1 MNAASFRTV
10 FEDVAHPMAM
20 ATPSGRFIEVNKAYC
35 RFLGY
40 ARPELLEKSVFEIT
54 HPADL
59 DCARTLFK
67 EVADGLRDQFHY
79 QKRYLRKDGR
89 EVHARITT
97 VWMKGRES
105 NHPVC
110 IATIEDITPEPTH
123 VSTFEE
129 TQISQSLLEN
139 IDLGVNL
146 VDEEHQVL
154 YANRG
159 TSRMLRKDLQ
169 EIIGQKCFRTF
180 AKTET
185 VCRYCPGVRAM
196 KDGMPHSIEKEGRR
210 EDGSSFIVNVQA
222 IPVFDKDGKSRK
234 FIEVAEDITQRRAIE
249 KELKLNQDRIDYLA
263 HHDSLTGLPNRTLLY
278 DRLKLA
284 IDRAQRYK
292 EQLSVIIFEL
302 DGIKKINDALGF
314 DARNQLIK
322 DVSTRFKVN
331 IRKTDSLCFL
341 GRDLFGMVLDKAD
354 SLQRSAFVA
363 RKILSLLK
371 FRPFFIFGHE
381 LHLTASIGISH
392 YPEDG
397 QDVEALLR
405 AAESARGQARENGGD
420 GYQYYQAEMEKR
432 SRYYLRLQ
440 GELHRALE
448 KDQLAVFY
456 QAQVDPTE
464 EKLSGIEALARWRH
478 PERGLVSPAEFIP
491 LAEDIGLIVP
501 LGRRVM
507 EITCKQAKQWK
518 DAGLL
523 PFRVAVN
530 VSPVQVARG
539 NLEQMV
545 KEVLNETGLPPEHL
559 EIEITETALANNPEK
574 TLQVLTNLKN
584 MGVALALD
592 DFGTG
597 YSSLGFLQKYPI
609 DRIKIAREFIR
620 SMLHND
626 RDAAIVESIIALGK
640 KLGMGVVAEGVET
653 KDTLGFLLAFGCT
666 NIQGFY
672 YAKPMDGK
680 TFSSY
685 LKDWCGARSAYPLK
699 V

>member
-1 MNAASFRTV
+1 
-10 FEDVAHPMAM
+10 
-20 ATPSGRFIEVNKAYC
+20 
-35 RFLGY
+35 
-40 ARPELLEKSVFEIT
+40 
-54 HPADL
+54 
-59 DCARTLFK
+59 
-67 EVADGLRDQFHY
+67 
-79 QKRYLRKDGR
+79 
-89 EVHARITT
+89 
-97 VWMKGRES
+97 
-105 NHPVC
+105 
-110 IATIEDITPEPTH
+110 
-123 VSTFEE
+123 
-129 TQISQSLLEN
+129 
-139 IDLGVNL
+139 
-146 VDEEHQVL
+146 
-154 YANRG
+154 
-159 TSRMLRKDLQ
+159 
-169 EIIGQKCFRTF
+169 
-180 AKTET
+180 
-185 VCRYCPGVRAM
+185 M
-196 KDGMPHSIEKEGRR
+196 KDGLPHSVEKEGKR

-234 FIEVAEDITQRRAIE
+234 FIEVAEDITQKRAIE
-249 KELKLNQDRIDYLA
+249 KELKLNQDRINYLA
-263 HHDSLTGLPNRTLLY
+263 HHDPLTGLPNRTLLY

-314 DARNQLIK
+314 DARNQLLK
-322 DVSTRFKVN
+322 NVSTRFKAN

-341 GRDLFGMVLDKAD
+341 GRDVFGMVLDKAD
-354 SLQRSAFVA
+354 SFQRSSFIA

-397 QDVEALLR
+397 QDVESLLR

-432 SRYYLRLQ
+432 SRYFLRLQ

-448 KDQLAVFY
+448 KDQLTVYY
-456 QAQVDPTE
+456 QAQVAPAE
-464 EKLSGIEALARWRH
+464 NKLSGIEALARWRH

-491 LAEDIGLIVP
+491 LAEETGLIVP

-530 VSPVQVARG
+530 VSPLQVTKG
-539 NLEQMV
+539 NLEQTV
-545 KEVLNETGLPPEHL
+545 REVLKETGLPPQHL
-559 EIEITETALANNPEK
+559 EIEITEAALAKNPEK

-597 YSSLGFLQKYPI
+597 YSSLGYLQKFPI
-609 DRIKIAREFIR
+609 DRIKIAREFI
-620 SMLHND
+620 SSILHND

-640 KLGMGVVAEGVET
+640 KLGMGVIAEGIET
-653 KDTLGFLLAFGCT
+653 KESLDCLLAFGCT
-666 NIQGFY
+666 KIQGY
-672 YAKPMDGK
+672 YFAKPMDGK
-680 TFSSY
+680 TLTAY
-685 LKDWCGARSAYPLK
+685 LKDWCGRRTVYPLK
-699 V
+699 I